1 MHGQSRGFSL
11 IEVVTIVTI
20 IGILATVVI
29 VGASGMA
36 AASRDNQRLLNANA
50 IAERLETFYKLNAYS
65 TGRTYPT
72 KHGIEVA
79 AQSMIGDSAILI
91 APGSTGNSLIVA
103 TTTGTPTT
111 MKPTQYVY
119 QPFDAT
125 DKICTAVPCVRFAL
139 YYRTEFKNNIYRIDS
154 IHQQ

>member
-50 IAERLETFYKLNAYS
+50 IVSDWR
-65 TGRTYPT
+65 
-72 KHGIEVA
+72 
-79 AQSMIGDSAILI
+79 
-91 APGSTGNSLIVA
+91 
-103 TTTGTPTT
+103 
-111 MKPTQYVY
+111 
-119 QPFDAT
+119 
-125 DKICTAVPCVRFAL
+125 RFI
-139 YYRTEFKNNIYRIDS
+139 N
-154 IHQQ
+154 

>member
-50 IAERLETFYKLNAYS
+50 IA
-65 TGRTYPT
+65 
-72 KHGIEVA
+72 
-79 AQSMIGDSAILI
+79 
-91 APGSTGNSLIVA
+91 
-103 TTTGTPTT
+103 
-111 MKPTQYVY
+111 
-119 QPFDAT
+119 
-125 DKICTAVPCVRFAL
+125 
-139 YYRTEFKNNIYRIDS
+139 
-154 IHQQ
+154 